1 MILSGR
7 DGQVLWTPAPTTAV
21 PTPVEAEIISLNA
34 WKASFATDYEE
45 VTSFGDKNKV
55 YIPGLPDIS
64 GTFSGF
70 WNSAELALFQATR
83 ATAPGT
89 LKLVPNKN
97 EPEFYWKGG
106 AYLDASIDASLQ
118 APKVTGNFRAAD
130 SWEGP
135 ENHDETASAFRSIV
149 GGTPARFPSSV
160 TLPRDLAALQ
170 AKGAP
175 TNAAAWTAGQY
186 VEIADHVKAHWNG
199 SAWVAG
205 AAPAPAVAA

>member
-7 DGQVLWTPAPTTAV
+7 DGQVLWTPPATTQT
-21 PTPVEAEIISLNA
+21 PTPVEAEIISLNS

-45 VTSFGDKNKV
+45 VTAFGDKNKV

-70 WNSAELALFQATR
+70 WNSAELAMFQAVR

-97 EPEFYWKGG
+97 EATFYWKGG
-106 AYLDASIDASLQ
+106 AYLDASIDASLN
-118 APKVTGNFRAAD
+118 APKVTGNFRAAS

-135 ENHDETASAFRSIV
+135 ENHGALQDDFRSIV
-149 GGTPARFPSSV
+149 GGTPAAFAPSLS
-160 TLPRDLAALQ
+160 LPPNLGALQ
-170 AKGAP
+170 RLGTPK
-175 TNAAAWTAGQY
+175 NAAPWTAGQY
-186 VEIADHVKAHWNG
+186 LELADHVKAHWNG
-199 SAWVAG
+199 TAWAAG
-205 AAPAPAVAA
+205 VAA